1 MQGQLHEAHRR
12 RGRPPAA
19 RASRAVGWLL
29 VAGLLAPAA
38 AARAQAPIAT
48 AASAP
53 PLDSV
58 VVLGGAGL
66 APSAIQASVRQL
78 IGQPADAALLARV
91 RQAVGQA
98 HDMAGLGL
106 VAVDAPLLQGGTALV
121 RVHALRLAQ
130 VTLERSDAAGPE
142 AALADAALARAT
154 LPALRSG
161 LSPDLGEVDRQL
173 RLANLQPHRRWSVD
187 FRAADGVPPAPAVPA
202 APAFSITPGQTVAG
216 GQDTPVATPP
226 VARPRAGTVPE
237 VEARVRVSGAS
248 PIYGRA
254 MLDNAGQEATG
265 RERARVQLGHGD
277 LFGPGRSLDLTAL
290 VSVEHPGRQQQLALR
305 YQHPVPSWATL
316 FSLEWSKAR
325 SRPGLV
331 SGFFDVSGQS
341 DSLTLSARHLLARRG
356 ALEPYVDVALERS
369 VNDDVVDFF
378 GVNLGSKVGAAPLS
392 LALGATWQNGAW
404 SAFGQARLRHNL
416 GGPNASDARYAGARF
431 GATPGW
437 TTLDLAGEA
446 RRALPG
452 GHEWVLRGQVQ
463 LSDDALVSPQQFR
476 AGGSSMLRGLREG
489 EMAGDQGVAVA
500 LEYWRA
506 VAAGHRV
513 GLLLDA
519 ATVRRN
525 QALPG
530 EPASADATTMG
541 LGWQWQ
547 ARPGVRVSAAAA
559 HVLTARRLPQTR
571 PGDSRLHLLLDWA
584 F

>member
-1 MQGQLHEAHRR
+1 MKKAHRR
-12 RGRPPAA
+12 RAEPPAT
-19 RASRAVGWLL
+19 RASRAAGWLL
-29 VAGLLAPAA
+29 AAGLLASAA
-38 AARAQAPIAT
+38 AARAQAPAPT
-48 AASAP
+48 AASVP
-53 PLDSV
+53 PLESV
-58 VVLGGAGL
+58 VVLGSAGL
-66 APSAIQASVRQL
+66 APSAIQAGVREL

-98 HDMAGLGL
+98 HDAAGLGL
-106 VAVDAPLLQGGTALV
+106 VAVDAPVLQGGTALV
-121 RVHALRLAQ
+121 RVHALRLSQ

-142 AALADAALARAT
+142 AAMPDAALARAT
-154 LPALRSG
+154 LPALQSG
-161 LSPDLGEVDRQL
+161 RSPDLDVVDRQL

-187 FRAADGVPPAPAVPA
+187 FRAADGAPTSPAATAAAA
-202 APAFSITPGQTVAG
+202 APAFSSTPGQTVAG

-226 VARPRAGTVPE
+226 VARPRAGAVPE

-265 RERARVQLGHGD
+265 RERARLQLGHGD

-305 YQHPVPSWATL
+305 YQHPVPTWATL

-341 DSLTLSARHLLARRG
+341 DALTLSARHLLARRG
-356 ALEPYVDVALERS
+356 ALEPYVDLALERS

-392 LALGATWQNGAW
+392 AALGATWQDSTW

-431 GATPGW
+431 GATPDW

-452 GHEWVLRGQVQ
+452 GHEWVLRGQAQ

-489 EMAGDQGVAVA
+489 EMAGDQGVAFA

-506 VAAGHRV
+506 VAPGHRL
-513 GLLLDA
+513 GLLVDA

-530 EPASADATTMG
+530 EPASADAATMG

-547 ARPGVRVSAAAA
+547 PRPGVRVSATAA

-571 PGDSRLHLLLDWA
+571 SGDSRLHLLLDWA